1 HDDRRRD
8 CRRGD
13 RVGRSRRGNR
23 VGRDSRAMG
32 VAGAAVAALSLLVL
46 SGCSG
51 AADAAPTVGPTAG
64 ATEAAEPT
72 EYEPTLPPYT
82 TEVDLSAEDEAE
94 VEELL
99 LLIDEFSTLTATLDG
114 QSTEAV
120 ASMKGRVDSQMLDEY
135 MDGMRGA
142 YDDGKRTSGA
152 IVSTSTVVLDF
163 DANEAVIAT
172 CYDFS
177 DYTVYESDNP
187 DEHLYPDR
195 PT

>member
-1 HDDRRRD
+1 
-8 CRRGD
+8 
-13 RVGRSRRGNR
+13 
-23 VGRDSRAMG
+23 MG

-99 LLIDEFSTLTATLDG
+99 LLIDS
-114 QSTEAV
+114 
-120 ASMKGRVDSQMLDEY
+120 RVVEQESVIIGSGIRGSKIMLP
-135 MDGMRGA
+135 GA
-142 YDDGKRTSGA
+142 ALADLPAAEVVEDLA
-152 IVSTSTVVLDF
+152 IEL
-163 DANEAVIAT
+163 
-172 CYDFS
+172 
-177 DYTVYESDNP
+177 P
-187 DEHLYPDR
+187 
-195 PT
+195 